1 MILLFYVSSVT
12 GSFMDNLPDVRDSV
26 LTSVCDHW

>member
-1 MILLFYVSSVT
+1 MIILFYVFSVT
-12 GSFMDNLPDVRDSV
+12 GSFIVNLPDVRDSV